1 MNNDN
6 HSVIGALTGSIISFI
21 GLNYSITELDSIIS
35 IVCSITGLILAIV
48 SFTVPRI
55 IRLIKKVRKAKED
68 GIISNDELDEMGQD
82 VSELAD
88 GLNDIINRKDKEK

>member
-1 MNNDN
+1 MINDN

-35 IVCSITGLILAIV
+35 IVCSVTGLILAII
-48 SFTVPRI
+48 SLAVPRI
-55 IRLIKKVRKAKED
+55 IRLVKKIRKAKED
-68 GIISNDELDEMGQD
+68 GIITNDELDEMGQD

>member
-1 MNNDN
+1 MINDN
-6 HSVIGALTGSIISFI
+6 HSVIGALTGSVISFI

-35 IVCSITGLILAIV
+35 IVCSVSGLILDVV

-68 GIISNDELDEMGQD
+68 GKITNDELDEMGQD

-88 GLNDIINRKDKEK
+88 GLSDIINRKDKEK

>member
-1 MNNDN
+1 MINDN

-35 IVCSITGLILAIV
+35 IVCSVTGLILAVV

-55 IRLIKKVRKAKED
+55 IRLVKKIRKAKED
-68 GIISNDELDEMGQD
+68 GKITNDELDEMGQD

-88 GLNDIINRKDKEK
+88 GLNDIINRKDKKK

>member
-1 MNNDN
+1 MINDN
-6 HSVIGALTGSIISFI
+6 HSVIGALTGSVISFI

-35 IVCSITGLILAIV
+35 IVCSITGLILAVV

-55 IRLIKKVRKAKED
+55 IRLVKKIRKAKED
-68 GIISNDELDEMGQD
+68 GIITNDELDEMGQD

>member
-1 MNNDN
+1 MINDN

-35 IVCSITGLILAIV
+35 IVCSVTGLMLAVV
-48 SFTVPRI
+48 SFAVPRI
-55 IRLIKKVRKAKED
+55 IRLMKKIRKAKED

-88 GLNDIINRKDKEK
+88 GLNDIIKRKDKEK

>member
-1 MNNDN
+1 MINDN
-6 HSVIGALTGSIISFI
+6 HSGIGALTGSVISFI
-21 GLNYSITELDSIIS
+21 GLNFSITELDSIIS
-35 IVCSITGLILAIV
+35 IICSVTGLILAVV

-55 IRLIKKVRKAKED
+55 IRLIKKIRKAKED
-68 GIISNDELDEMGQD
+68 GIITNDELDEMGQD

>member
-1 MNNDN
+1 MTNDN

-35 IVCSITGLILAIV
+35 IVCSITGLLLAVV
-48 SFTVPRI
+48 SFAVPRI

-68 GIISNDELDEMGQD
+68 GIITNDELDEMGQD

-88 GLNDIINRKDKEK
+88 GLSDIINRKDKEK

>member
-1 MNNDN
+1 MINDN

-35 IVCSITGLILAIV
+35 IVCSVTGLILAVV

-55 IRLIKKVRKAKED
+55 IRLVKKIRKAKED
-68 GIISNDELDEMGQD
+68 GKITNDELDEMGQD

>member
-1 MNNDN
+1 MINDN

-35 IVCSITGLILAIV
+35 IVCSVTGLMLAVV
-48 SFTVPRI
+48 SFAVPRI
-55 IRLIKKVRKAKED
+55 IRLIKKIRKAKED

-88 GLNDIINRKDKEK
+88 GLSDIINRKDKEK

>member
-1 MNNDN
+1 MINDN
-6 HSVIGALTGSIISFI
+6 HSVIGSLTGSVISFI
-21 GLNYSITELDSIIS
+21 GFNYSITELESIIS
-35 IVCSITGLILAIV
+35 IVCSVTGLILAVV

-68 GIISNDELDEMGQD
+68 GIITNDELDEMGQD

>member
-6 HSVIGALTGSIISFI
+6 HSVIGALTGSVISFI

-35 IVCSITGLILAIV
+35 IVCSVTGLILAIV
-48 SFTVPRI
+48 SFAVPRI

-68 GIISNDELDEMGQD
+68 GFISNDELDEMGQD

>member
-1 MNNDN
+1 MINDN
-6 HSVIGALTGSIISFI
+6 HSVIGALTGSVISFI

-35 IVCSITGLILAIV
+35 IVCSVSGLILAAV

-68 GIISNDELDEMGQD
+68 GKITNDELDEMGQD

>member
-1 MNNDN
+1 MINDN
-6 HSVIGALTGSIISFI
+6 HSVIGALTGSVISFI

-35 IVCSITGLILAIV
+35 IVCSVTGLILAII
-48 SFTVPRI
+48 SFAVPRI
-55 IRLIKKVRKAKED
+55 IRLVKKIRKAKED
-68 GIISNDELDEMGQD
+68 GIITNDELDEMGQD

>member
-1 MNNDN
+1 MINDN
-6 HSVIGALTGSIISFI
+6 HSVIGALTGSVISFI

-35 IVCSITGLILAIV
+35 IVCSVSGLILAAV

-55 IRLIKKVRKAKED
+55 IRLIKKIRKAKED
-68 GIISNDELDEMGQD
+68 GIITNDELDEMGQD

>member
-1 MNNDN
+1 MINDN

-21 GLNYSITELDSIIS
+21 GLNYSITALDSIIS
-35 IVCSITGLILAIV
+35 IVCSVTGLILAVV

-68 GIISNDELDEMGQD
+68 GKITNDELDEMGQD

-88 GLNDIINRKDKEK
+88 GLSDIINRKDKEK

>member
-1 MNNDN
+1 MINDN

-35 IVCSITGLILAIV
+35 IVCSVTGLILAVV

-55 IRLIKKVRKAKED
+55 IRLVKKVRKAKED
-68 GIISNDELDEMGQD
+68 GKITNDELDEMGQD

-88 GLNDIINRKDKEK
+88 GLNDIMNRKDKEK

>member
-1 MNNDN
+1 MINDN
-6 HSVIGALTGSIISFI
+6 HSAIGALTGSLISFI

-35 IVCSITGLILAIV
+35 IICSVTGLILAVV

-55 IRLIKKVRKAKED
+55 IRLIKKIRKAKED
-68 GIISNDELDEMGQD
+68 GIITNDELDEMGQD

>member
-1 MNNDN
+1 MINDN

-21 GLNYSITELDSIIS
+21 VLNYSITDLDSIIS
-35 IVCSITGLILAIV
+35 IVCSVTGLILAIV

-55 IRLIKKVRKAKED
+55 IRLVKKVRKAKED
-68 GIISNDELDEMGQD
+68 GIITNDELDEMGQD

>member
-1 MNNDN
+1 MINDN
-6 HSVIGALTGSIISFI
+6 HSVIGALTGSLISFI
-21 GLNYSITELDSIIS
+21 GLNYSITEVESVIS
-35 IVCSITGLILAIV
+35 IVCSVTGLILAVV
-48 SFTVPRI
+48 SFAVPRI